1 MHKLDFKDETRFL
14 CVFRIINNIFFTNFD
29 RCIFSFFLTINS
41 SSYMSLEQ

>member
-14 CVFRIINNIFFTNFD
+14 CVFRTINNIFITNFD
-29 RCIFSFFLTINS
+29 PCIFSFFLTINS